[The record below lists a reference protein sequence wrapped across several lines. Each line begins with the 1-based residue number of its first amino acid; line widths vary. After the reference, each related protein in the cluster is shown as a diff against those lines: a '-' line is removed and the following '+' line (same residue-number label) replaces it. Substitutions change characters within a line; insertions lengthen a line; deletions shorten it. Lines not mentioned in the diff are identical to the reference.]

1 MLLSSTHSGIRTLC
15 LNRPEVFNSFNR
27 ELGQAFQQALDEAA
41 TDPAVRCVVV
51 TGAGKAF
58 CAGQDLKE
66 VTAPDAPDFYT
77 VVEETYNASIRRIR
91 AMEKPVI
98 AAVNGAAAGA
108 GANIALSC
116 DLVVARRSA
125 NFIQAFSKIGLIPDS
140 GGTWLLPR
148 LVGMQRAAALAFLGD
163 KVSATEAEQWGM
175 IYRAVDDE
183 DFENEVETLAGRL
196 AALPTRALGMTKT
209 AFNEGWDR
217 PLTDHLTRERDLQIA
232 AAATAD
238 YAEGVA
244 AFLEKRTP
252 EFTGK

>member
-27 ELGQAFQQALDEAA
+27 ELGHAFQQALDEAA

-77 VVEETYNASIRRIR
+77 VVEETYNVSIRRIR

-98 AAVNGAAAGA
+98 AAVNGVAAGA
-108 GANIALSC
+108 GANIALAC

>member
-1 MLLSSTHSGIRTLC
+1 MLLSSTHSGIRTLT
-15 LNRPEVFNSFNR
+15 LNRPEVFNSFNLD
-27 ELGQAFQQALDEAA
+27 LGRAFQEALDVAA
-41 TDPAVRCVVV
+41 SDAEVRCVVV

-98 AAVNGAAAGA
+98 AAVNGVAAGA
-108 GANIALSC
+108 GANIALAC
-116 DLVVARRSA
+116 DLVVARESA
-125 NFIQAFSKIGLIPDS
+125 AFIQAFSKIGLIPDS
-140 GGTWLLPR
+140 GGTWMLPR

-163 KVSATEAEQWGM
+163 RVSASEAASLGM
-175 IYRAVDDE
+175 IYRAVADE
-183 DFENEVETLAGRL
+183 VFEAEVDALAVRL
-196 AALPTRALGMTKT
+196 AALPTRALGLTKR
-209 AFNEGWDR
+209 AFNAGWDQS
-217 PLTDHLTRERDLQIA
+217 LSDHLTTERDLQIA

-244 AFLEKRTP
+244 AFLEKRP
-252 EFTGK
+252 AHFTGA

>member
-1 MLLSSTHSGIRTLC
+1 MLLSSTHSGIRTLT
-15 LNRPEVFNSFNR
+15 LNRPEVFNSFNLD
-27 ELGQAFQQALDEAA
+27 LGRAFQEALDAA
-41 TDPAVRCVVV
+41 ASDAAVRCVVV

-98 AAVNGAAAGA
+98 AAVNGVAAGA
-108 GANIALSC
+108 GANIALAC
-116 DLVVARRSA
+116 DLVVARESA
-125 NFIQAFSKIGLIPDS
+125 AFIQAFSKIGLIPDS
-140 GGTWLLPR
+140 GGTWMLPR

-163 KVSATEAEQWGM
+163 RVSASEAASLGM
-175 IYRAVDDE
+175 IYRAVADE
-183 DFENEVETLAGRL
+183 VFEAEVDALAVRL
-196 AALPTRALGMTKT
+196 AALPTRALGLTKR
-209 AFNEGWDR
+209 AFNAGWDQS
-217 PLTDHLTRERDLQIA
+217 LSDHLTTERDLQIA

-244 AFLEKRTP
+244 AFLEKRP
-252 EFTGK
+252 AHFTGA

>member
-51 TGAGKAF
+51 TGGGKAF

>member
-1 MLLSSTHSGIRTLC
+1 
-15 LNRPEVFNSFNR
+15 
-27 ELGQAFQQALDEAA
+27 
-41 TDPAVRCVVV
+41 
-51 TGAGKAF
+51 
-58 CAGQDLKE
+58 
-66 VTAPDAPDFYT
+66 
-77 VVEETYNASIRRIR
+77 
-91 AMEKPVI
+91 MEKPVI
-98 AAVNGAAAGA
+98 AAVNGVAAGA
-108 GANIALSC
+108 GANIALAC

>member
-51 TGAGKAF
+51 TGAGKAV

-98 AAVNGAAAGA
+98 AAVNGVAAGA

-163 KVSATEAEQWGM
+163 
-175 IYRAVDDE
+175 
-183 DFENEVETLAGRL
+183 
-196 AALPTRALGMTKT
+196 
-209 AFNEGWDR
+209 
-217 PLTDHLTRERDLQIA
+217 
-232 AAATAD
+232 
-238 YAEGVA
+238 
-244 AFLEKRTP
+244 
-252 EFTGK
+252 